1 VIQPAEERF
10 RGGIGRRGGGASLSR
25 SPKALLVAE
34 NLCPR
39 AQLLVLQRRHP
50 RARLRNTNG
59 WAGVRLTSRR
69 RPKTFCRG
77 ERGAARTSSIR
88 IARIRFGKL
97 TPCDVSRSRSR
108 WRGAVCHRKAYP
120 HMPRCPDHL
129 AARLPK
135 EANTNRAGS
144 DFVEQL
150 TTLAGVENVLLTD
163 ANQCVALIMAL
174 ETHFGRRSSA
184 TSWRSPNIDK
194 KSGRTRR
201 WTT

>member
-1 VIQPAEERF
+1 VLHFLA
-10 RGGIGRRGGGASLSR
+10 GRRRCWL
-25 SPKALLVAE
+25 
-34 NLCPR
+34 PR
-39 AQLLVLQRRHP
+39 ICV
-50 RARLRNTNG
+50 RARSYWCCSAGIRRRACAMRTG

-69 RPKTFCRG
+69 RPKAFCRG

-88 IARIRFGKL
+88 IARTRFGKL

-135 EANTNRAGS
+135 EANTNREGS
-144 DFVEQL
+144 DFVGQL
-150 TTLAGVENVLLTD
+150 ITLAGVENVPLTD

-184 TSWRSPNIDK
+184 TSWRSPNIGK
-194 KSGRTRR
+194 KKWPDEKTDHVVANVIRKARAQLT
-201 WTT
+201 